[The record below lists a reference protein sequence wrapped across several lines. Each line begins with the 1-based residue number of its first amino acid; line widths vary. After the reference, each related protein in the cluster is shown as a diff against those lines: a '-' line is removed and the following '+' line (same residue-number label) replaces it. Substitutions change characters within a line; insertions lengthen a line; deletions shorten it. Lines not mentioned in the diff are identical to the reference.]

1 MNYLENV
8 ARNCELS
15 QRDILKPCIVDLNMS
30 KVSNQFLTARVS
42 SLFLKI
48 RLSF

>member
-1 MNYLENV
+1 VNNLENV
-8 ARNCELS
+8 ARNRKLP

-30 KVSNQFLTARVS
+30 RVSNQVLTALVS

-48 RLSF
+48 MLSF